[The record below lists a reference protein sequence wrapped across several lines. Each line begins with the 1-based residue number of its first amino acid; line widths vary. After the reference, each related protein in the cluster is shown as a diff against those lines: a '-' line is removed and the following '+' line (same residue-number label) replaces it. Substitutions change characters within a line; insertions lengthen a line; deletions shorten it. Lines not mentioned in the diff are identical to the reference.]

1 MSRVSLDS
9 MFRVS
14 GFEVWAF
21 SMCRFGFLRS
31 GSVLFDW
38 FCFFAGERVLVR
50 VGAELVIFNSWH
62 CQPQGVIPLDL
73 DVPPNY
79 QLTSA

>member
-50 VGAELVIFNSWH
+50 VGGGARNI
-62 CQPQGVIPLDL
+62 
-73 DVPPNY
+73 
-79 QLTSA
+79 QLMALPTSRCNTA